1 MGLGWLAAA
10 VVALAPGA
18 AWAEAGDACALMGN
32 DEFTALTGH
41 VAYTDPTPMAF
52 GAGSVCGFDG
62 GQIILFSGDGAMANL
77 EHVWE
82 GFGAARSRTP
92 VPELG
97 PEAYAFF
104 VEAETEYQD
113 HGTFVAFTTGPHAVA
128 VTVYAD
134 DGQPADAAL
143 PQAVSVAKAVA
154 AKLR

>member
-1 MGLGWLAAA
+1 MGPGWLAAA
-10 VVALAPGA
+10 VVALTAGA
-18 AWAEAGDACALMGN
+18 AWADGDACALMGN
-32 DEFTALTGH
+32 DEFTALTGRA
-41 VAYTDPTPMAF
+41 AYTDPTPMAF

-62 GQIILFSGDGAMANL
+62 GQIILFEGDGAMASL
-77 EHVWE
+77 EQVWE
-82 GFGAARSRTP
+82 SFGAAGDRTP

-113 HGTFVAFTTGPHAVA
+113 HGTFVAFTAGLHAVA

-143 PQAVSVAKAVA
+143 PQAVSVAKAAA